1 MAALIAVVEAR
12 LKATQL
18 QLAQV
23 KAQIQ
28 ESNQAIQ
35 QIQNNQARLVQSSIE
50 LNAVVRELQA
60 LLAPEPEPD
69 DAGTLDSPLPTP
81 PIDGPVVM
89 NCAAENQENSN
100 DNQS

>member
-1 MAALIAVVEAR
+1 MASLVAVVEAR
-12 LKATQL
+12 LKAAKL

-60 LLAPEPEPD
+60 LLAPEPEP
-69 DAGTLDSPLPTP
+69 GTFDNPLPTP

-89 NCAAENQENSN
+89 NCAADSQENTN
-100 DNQS
+100 DDQS